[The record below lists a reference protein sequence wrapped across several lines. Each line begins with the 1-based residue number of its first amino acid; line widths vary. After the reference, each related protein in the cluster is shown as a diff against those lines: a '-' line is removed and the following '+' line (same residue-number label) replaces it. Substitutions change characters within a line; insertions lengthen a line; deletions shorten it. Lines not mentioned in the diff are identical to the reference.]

1 MSGRLKDYLLILAV
15 CVTIIENMGGFPLYV
30 TLTYFLV
37 SLTDRSSLK
46 TIINFKLGTQFC
58 ILWIVLFIYI
68 TIVTLLY
75 VEHRDPLLELMKW
88 FKAILLFSLVLKDT
102 YNNPKLIYNIIVCYT
117 ISAFICAILMING
130 IGIDL
135 YGYDFGEVRMT
146 FLGTNENKMA
156 MVYVFA
162 FGITLYLLNEH
173 LKKTIIVISCVF
185 LMVLYMYII
194 ANFASRGAFIC
205 IIIILTYYFII
216 YNKSS
221 SFLKNV
227 VMIIVGFIIIMY
239 VFDYM
244 TNIDVFSRRIEMTE
258 EEEDYGGRD
267 ILINAAFKIFIDHSI
282 FGVGLSQV
290 MIEIYKITGQIKTPH
305 NLYLYILAAG
315 GMVGFSIFM
324 TLIFKT
330 LLFVYRYGHNK
341 RLFLP
346 VILIICV
353 FIDFAKNGGA
363 LTCSINYAFYALTIN
378 FCLLSNKLRH

>member
-1 MSGRLKDYLLILAV
+1 MSGRLKDYLLILAIS
-15 CVTIIENMGGFPLYV
+15 VTIIENMGGFPLYI
-30 TLTYFLV
+30 TLAYFLV
-37 SLTDRSSLK
+37 SLTDRSSIK
-46 TIINFKLGTQFC
+46 TILNFKLGIQFC
-58 ILWIVLFIYI
+58 ILWIVLLVYI

-75 VEHRDPLLELMKW
+75 AKYRDPSLALMKW

-102 YNNPKLIYNIIVCYT
+102 YNNPKLIFNIAVCYT
-117 ISAFICAILMING
+117 ITAFICAILMLNG
-130 IGIDL
+130 IGVDL
-135 YGYDFGEVRMT
+135 YGYEFGEIRMT

-162 FGITLYLLNEH
+162 FGITLYILNKY

-221 SFLKNV
+221 SILKNV
-227 VMIIVGFIIIMY
+227 VMIAVGFIIIVY

-244 TNIDVFSRRIEMTE
+244 TNVDVFSRRMEMTE
-258 EEEDYGGRD
+258 EEGDYGSRD
-267 ILINAAFKIFIDHSI
+267 ILVRAAFKIFLDHSI
-282 FGVGLSQV
+282 FGVGLTKV
-290 MIEIYKITGQIKTPH
+290 MYDIYDITGHVKTPH
-305 NLYLYILAAG
+305 NLYLYMLAAG

-330 LLFVYRYGHNK
+330 ILFVYKYGYK
-341 RLFLP
+341 RRLFLP

-363 LTCSINYAFYALTIN
+363 LTCSINYAFYALTLN
-378 FCLLSNKLRH
+378 LCYLSNKYRH